1 MSVLYT
7 DIESCVT
14 NNAYMSQFFKLFR
27 GIRQGCPISALLFLL
42 PAEVIAIVIR
52 MSPHIIGL
60 KVNGKCIKLCQ
71 LANDMT
77 LFLADNSSIRHSLT
91 LFEEFYRYA
100 GLKLNKGKTEAIII
114 QNDGTLEHNLS
125 LEIKWINRLF
135 KTLGTWFFLDN
146 EEMINLNKNDKIL
159 IIKNI
164 LNSWSLRRLT
174 LKGKVTVIKSFV
186 LPHIVQLVS
195 AIPLDE
201 ILFNFIWNQKKPI
214 HSKIT
219 LIQPIEQGGM
229 SMVSISKFINAAKIM
244 FFKRFCNG
252 IDANWKILSQN
263 LMGLCIEELLRKQTL

>member
-1 MSVLYT
+1 MEYT
-7 DIESCVT
+7 ES
-14 NNAYMSQFFKLFR
+14 NFR
-27 GIRQGCPISALLFLL
+27 NFL
-42 PAEVIAIVIR
+42 
-52 MSPHIIGL
+52 
-60 KVNGKCIKLCQ
+60 KC
-71 LANDMT
+71 
-77 LFLADNSSIRHSLT
+77 
-91 LFEEFYRYA
+91 
-100 GLKLNKGKTEAIII
+100 LKLNKGKTEAIIN

-125 LEIKWINRLF
+125 LGIKWINRPF
-135 KTLGTWFFLDN
+135 KTLGTWFSLDN

-195 AIPLDE
+195 AIRFSKNLLKTLDE
-201 ILFNFIWNQKKPI
+201 ILYNFIWNQKKPLL
-214 HSKIT
+214 SKIT

-252 IDANWKILSQN
+252 IDANWKILTQN
-263 LMGLCIEELLRKQTL
+263 LMGLCTEELLRNELLKTQCVSSRPHSIKICCRYGVILWRLNLQVMLSFCMNHYFIMVYLQSIRNPYQMSLLNG